1 MKNKYKFVIITLA
14 VASLGCAGFSYRRAM
29 PTPVENAL
37 GYVTTPIQS
46 LSVNA
51 IDKLSSILGYFRNKG
66 ELNGEKEKLKEELL
80 IARAEINRLKLIE
93 NENTQLKALLKL
105 QNAYSDYSTTGAN
118 VIAKDP
124 GNWFSTFII
133 DKGTN
138 YGLKKNMAVM
148 TADGLVG
155 KISECGYNYSKVVSI
170 IDNTDAVS
178 AQSVRT
184 NSIGYV
190 TADFS
195 EEAQCKM
202 QYSEN
207 TSDILAGDEIVTSYI
222 SEIYPP
228 GISIGHVKRLVTD
241 DKTSMKYAVIEP
253 SVDFSRLDYVLV
265 ITKDFGYE
273 FVEATTESGEE

>member
-1 MKNKYKFVIITLA
+1 MKSKYKYVVIVLA
-14 VASLGCAGFSYRRAM
+14 VISLGCAGFSYKRNM
-29 PTPVENAL
+29 PTPMESAL
-37 GYVTTPIQS
+37 GYITTPIQS
-46 LSVNA
+46 IGINIIEKLGSLA
-51 IDKLSSILGYFRNKG
+51 DYFKDKTELGN
-66 ELNGEKEKLKEELL
+66 EKEKLREELL

-93 NENTQLKALLKL
+93 DENTQLESLLEI
-105 QNAYSDYSTTGAN
+105 QDIYSDYPTTGAR

-124 GNWFSTFII
+124 GNWFSTFLI
-133 DKGTN
+133 DKGTDH
-138 YGLKKNMAVM
+138 GLKKNMAVM

-190 TADFS
+190 TADLS

-202 QYSEN
+202 QYSDN
-207 TSDILAGDEIVTSYI
+207 ASDILAGDEIVTSHI

-228 GISIGHVKRLVTD
+228 GISIGHVKRLTSD
-241 DKTSMKYAVIEP
+241 DKTSMKYAIIEP
-253 SVDFSRLDYVLV
+253 SVDFSKLDYVLV
-265 ITKDFGYE
+265 ITKEPGYE
-273 FVEATTESGEE
+273 FIEAETESGDK

>member
-1 MKNKYKFVIITLA
+1 MKNRYKFIVIALA
-14 VASLGCAGFSYRRAM
+14 VVSLGCAGFSYKRNM
-29 PTPVENAL
+29 PTPVETAL
-37 GYVTTPIQS
+37 GYVTAPIQG
-46 LSVNA
+46 LSVKI
-51 IDKLSSILGYFRNKG
+51 IDKLGSFTGYFRDKG
-66 ELNGEKEKLKEELL
+66 ELNADKEEN
-80 IARAEINRLKLIE
+80 A
-93 NENTQLKALLKL
+93 QLDALLKI
-105 QNAYSDYSTTGAN
+105 QNSYSDYSTIGAK

-155 KISECGYNYSKVVSI
+155 KIRECGYNYSKVVSI
-170 IDNTDAVS
+170 IDDTDAVS

-202 QYSEN
+202 RYSEN
-207 TSDILAGDEIVTSYI
+207 ASDILAGDEIVTSHI

-228 GISIGHVKRLVTD
+228 GISIGHVKRLTTD
-241 DKTSMKYAVIEP
+241 DKTSMKYAIIEP
-253 SVDFSRLDYVLV
+253 SADFSKLDYVLV
-265 ITKDFGYE
+265 ITKEPGYE
-273 FVEATTESGEE
+273 FIEATTESGENK